1 MDASPSFSELALLL
15 CALDGPSERRPTKE
29 RRSKML
35 QQFFQRHLPTGADT
49 STVCAVFALLLPAED
64 NRRYHLK
71 ESRLAQAVVT
81 ALGLGGSFAAQRLLD
96 WQDPA
101 AGEEEEEDGY
111 GRGEVQ
117 RCGDLSALVAEAVKE
132 RVGRNPTGCERLS
145 VTDVHA
151 ELSRFADGDREPPPT
166 RRCPCGRGA
175 CAVFTAG
182 TSKNA
187 GRRFYKC
194 PGDGGCSFFLWCDE
208 TPLHGGGGALARMLR
223 RCSAVEAQWLVRIVL
238 RDMRIGGEA
247 CGRDTE
253 RAEWPRLVM
262 EAFRP
267 CLYRFYLRQRD
278 LPAAAEKAERARR
291 ADAAARAAAAAGTAA
306 RPCAGGTGAAAAPAR
321 WAGAAHAL
329 GAAACSLEPH
339 VRH

>member
-1 MDASPSFSELALLL
+1 
-15 CALDGPSERRPTKE
+15 
-29 RRSKML
+29 ML
-35 QQFFQRHLPTGADT
+35 QQFFQRHLPTGAEP

-101 AGEEEEEDGY
+101 AGEEEEEEDEH
-111 GRGEVQ
+111 GRGEAQ

-132 RVGRNPTGCERLS
+132 RVKERGRELLS
-145 VTDVHA
+145 VTEVHA
-151 ELSRFADGDREPPPT
+151 ELSRLADGDREPPPT

-175 CAVFTAG
+175 CAVFTA
-182 TSKNA
+182 TKSKNA
-187 GRRFYKC
+187 GRRFFKC
-194 PGDGGCSFFLWCDE
+194 PAASEGGCNFFQWCDE

-223 RCSAVEAQWLVRIVL
+223 RCSAEEARWLVRIIL
-238 RDMRIGGEA
+238 RNMRIGGEA

-262 EAFRP
+262 EAFCP
-267 CLYRFYLRQRD
+267 CLYRCYLRQRN
-278 LPAAAEKAERARR
+278 LPAAAEKAEHARR
-291 ADAAARAAAAAGTAA
+291 ADAAARAAAAAGTVA
-306 RPCAGGTGAAAAPAR
+306 RACAGGTGAAAAPAG

-329 GAAACSLEPH
+329 GAAACSLEPR
-339 VRH
+339 VRQQP

>member
-151 ELSRFADGDREPPPT
+151 ELSRLADGDREPPPT

-175 CAVFTAG
+175 CAVLTAT

-187 GRRFYKC
+187 GLRFYKC
-194 PGDGGCSFFLWCDE
+194 PAARDGGCNFFQWCDE
-208 TPLHGGGGALARMLR
+208 TPLHSGGGALARMLR

-267 CLYRFYLRQRD
+267 CLYPQ
-278 LPAAAEKAERARR
+278 
-291 ADAAARAAAAAGTAA
+291 AG
-306 RPCAGGTGAAAAPAR
+306 
-321 WAGAAHAL
+321 
-329 GAAACSLEPH
+329 
-339 VRH
+339 